1 MTEVLQKYKVLTWL
15 LIIGAVYFFLA
26 YLVPLLGPI
35 LVAMLFVTMAGP
47 LLQRLQIRLHVNRQ
61 VGAVLLL
68 LLALS
73 GIGIIVWLLLS
84 WGIGSLPRLTLW
96 LEHWELQLSA
106 LTGSLCDTVGKAIGI
121 DSQYLEEQLQGQIA
135 GVVDYLQEE
144 AVPNLLS
151 SSLTYMGRIASGIGF
166 LVTFLIVSILLAKE
180 YDEIMN
186 RLLDREDC
194 HILLEV
200 ICGMIRY
207 IATFVKAQLIL
218 MALIGALAAVV
229 LAFAGVEYG
238 ALWGILA
245 GILDALPFIG
255 TGIVLVPLAV
265 VQLLAGRIGQ
275 AVVCLVLYA
284 GCAFLREWLE
294 PRLIGKKAGIPPV
307 AVVVSVY
314 AGIRLFGL
322 SGILKGPL
330 GLMMVLLIRKSLQRR
345 DW

>member
-1 MTEVLQKYKVLTWL
+1 MGHKR
-15 LIIGAVYFFLA
+15 LA
-26 YLVPLLGPI
+26 YAFCI
-35 LVAMLFVTMAGP
+35 LCVAASFGTGNLT
-47 LLQRLQIRLHVNRQ
+47 Q
-61 VGAVLLL
+61 VGAISGFLQDV
-68 LLALS
+68 
-73 GIGIIVWLLLS
+73 GIGTCA
-84 WGIGSLPRLTLW
+84 RT
-96 LEHWELQLSA
+96 A
-106 LTGSLCDTVGKAIGI
+106 LC
-121 DSQYLEEQLQGQIA
+121 
-135 GVVDYLQEE
+135 
-144 AVPNLLS
+144 
-151 SSLTYMGRIASGIGF
+151 
-166 LVTFLIVSILLAKE
+166 
-180 YDEIMN
+180 
-186 RLLDREDC
+186 
-194 HILLEV
+194 
-200 ICGMIRY
+200 
-207 IATFVKAQLIL
+207 
-218 MALIGALAAVV
+218 V